1 MLELLFLLLP
11 AAVIYGWVMGKHSAK
26 KELLEQQLT
35 INNAINSSVS
45 LLLNEDQ
52 EQAFDRLIQYFDDT
66 PSNID
71 NYLTLAKLFRKKGEI
86 DKAIA
91 IHEGLVKTDQITIPQ
106 YELEEIQLELA
117 QDFLS
122 AGMLERA
129 QNTLT
134 PLLTSQHASE
144 ALLGLLHIF
153 EQTREWQAGV
163 ESYLAADAQLLS
175 ENCRQLVSHFYCE
188 IGDAHDNYKSKKQ
201 AYKRALKV
209 NRKSVRSLLA
219 LSKLYLIV
227 NNKQKSRE
235 LVVTILDQ
243 EPSFAPALFNIAPEC
258 FVDEFEQTAWLF
270 WLIKEKNIKSVT
282 AHSQMTDYIV
292 KEKGIEAGRSYIIEH
307 LQDQPS
313 VRGFAKLIELE
324 KEFFMS
330 DPHFKQLQSL
340 ITRYIELKP
349 LYECNSCGFTTN
361 HFSWRCPACNNWQTI
376 KPLAGLDG
384 I

>member
-1 MLELLFLLLP
+1 M
-11 AAVIYGWVMGKHSAK
+11 
-26 KELLEQQLT
+26 LEQQLT

-134 PLLTSQHASE
+134 PLLMSQHASE

-270 WLIKEKNIKSVT
+270 WLIKEKTLKVLQ
-282 AHSQMTDYIV
+282 HIV
-292 KEKGIEAGRSYIIEH
+292 R
-307 LQDQPS
+307 
-313 VRGFAKLIELE
+313 
-324 KEFFMS
+324 
-330 DPHFKQLQSL
+330 
-340 ITRYIELKP
+340 
-349 LYECNSCGFTTN
+349 
-361 HFSWRCPACNNWQTI
+361 
-376 KPLAGLDG
+376 
-384 I
+384 

>member
-11 AAVIYGWVMGKHSAK
+11 AAVAYGWVMGKHSAK
-26 KELLEQQLT
+26 KELLAQQLT

-45 LLLNEDQ
+45 LLLDDDQ

-66 PSNID
+66 PSNIE

-91 IHEGLVKTDQITIPQ
+91 IHEGLVKTEQIQIPEF
-106 YELEEIQLELA
+106 ELEEIKLELA

-134 PLLTSQHASE
+134 PLLTSQHAAD
-144 ALLGLLHIF
+144 ALLGLLHIY
-153 EQTREWQAGV
+153 EQTREWQKGV
-163 ESYLAADAQLLS
+163 DAYLISESHLLT
-175 ENCRQLVSHFYCE
+175 EPCHQLVSHFYCE
-188 IGDAHDNYKSKKQ
+188 IGDASENFKVKKQ

-209 NRKSVRSLLA
+209 NNKSIRSLLSLA
-219 LSKLYLIV
+219 KMYLV
-227 NNKQKSRE
+227 LNNKQKSRE
-235 LVVTILDQ
+235 LVIAILDQ
-243 EPSFAPALFNIAPEC
+243 EPSFAPALFKIAPEC

-282 AHSQMTDYIV
+282 AHNQMADYIV
-292 KEKGIEAGRSYIIEH
+292 KEKGIEAGRNYIIEQ
-307 LQDQPS
+307 LQNQPS

-330 DPHFKQLQSL
+330 DPHFQQLQSL

-349 LYECNSCGFTTN
+349 LYECNSCGFNTN
-361 HFSWRCPACNNWQTI
+361 NFSWRCPACNQWQTI

>member
-11 AAVIYGWVMGKHSAK
+11 VAVIYGWVMGKHSAK

-35 INNAINSSVS
+35 INSAINSSVS
-45 LLLNEDQ
+45 LLLDENH

-66 PSNID
+66 SSNIE

-91 IHEGLVKTDQITIPQ
+91 IHEGLVKTDQIEIPPF
-106 YELEEIQLELA
+106 ELEEIQLELA

-122 AGMLERA
+122 AGMLEHA
-129 QNTLT
+129 KNTLS
-134 PLLTSQHASE
+134 PLLNSQHANE

-153 EQTREWQAGV
+153 EQTREWQNGV
-163 ESYLAADAQLLS
+163 DAYLIADANLLNN
-175 ENCRQLVSHFYCE
+175 NCRQLISHFYCE
-188 IGDAHDNYKSKKQ
+188 LGDAHESYKSKKQ
-201 AYKRALKV
+201 FYKRALKV
-209 NRKSVRSLLA
+209 NQQSIRSLLSLA
-219 LSKLYLIV
+219 KMHLLA

-235 LVVTILDQ
+235 LVISILDQ

-270 WLIKEKNIKSVT
+270 WLIKDKNIKSVT

-292 KEKGIEAGRSYIIEH
+292 QEKGIEAGRNYIIEH

-361 HFSWRCPACNNWQTI
+361 HFSWRCPACNQWQTI